1 MTKQRKIDD
10 WALAAY
16 ADGELS
22 GDAAAEIE
30 ALLRDDPEAQLALAE
45 LKRQK
50 AALKQAYDPVLAES
64 IPPAIRGVV
73 ARPRLGDWRQTL
85 QRVMLIGALAAAVAL
100 VVHAVDLRE
109 LTNSQA
115 ANMVSAVR
123 SAHAVYGSEIRHP
136 VEVAADQRD
145 HLMTWLSKRLGEP
158 VNAPDL
164 VHHGYQLVGGR
175 LLSLG
180 EKPVAYFM
188 YENARKQR
196 MSLYIMTN
204 PEHRN
209 TAFRMEEADGIMTC
223 YWLDGPLGYALAGE
237 MTRAEMEPIAHA
249 VYEALDRT

>member
-1 MTKQRKIDD
+1 MTKLRKIDD
-10 WALAAY
+10 WALSAY

-30 ALLRDDPEAQLALAE
+30 ALLRDDSEAQLALAE

-50 AALKQAYDPVLAES
+50 AALKQAYDPVLAET
-64 IPPAIRGVV
+64 IPPAIKSMV
-73 ARPRLGDWRQTL
+73 ARSRLSHWRQAARRL
-85 QRVMLIGALAAAVAL
+85 MPIGALAAAVAL

-109 LTNSQA
+109 LTSSQA
-115 ANMVSAVR
+115 ANMASAVR

-145 HLMTWLSKRLGEP
+145 HLMTWLSKRLGQP

-164 VHHGYQLVGGR
+164 VQHGYQLVGGR

-180 EKPVAYFM
+180 DKPAAYFM

-204 PEHRN
+204 PEHRD

-237 MTRAEMEPIAHA
+237 LTRAEMEPIAHA

>member
-1 MTKQRKIDD
+1 MTKLRKIDD
-10 WALAAY
+10 WALSAY

-30 ALLRDDPEAQLALAE
+30 ALLREDPESQLMLAE

-50 AALKQAYDPVLAES
+50 AALKQAYDPVLAET
-64 IPPAIRGVV
+64 IPPAIKSMV
-73 ARPRLGDWRQTL
+73 ARSRLGQWRQAARRL
-85 QRVMLIGALAAAVAL
+85 MLIGALAAAVAL

-109 LTNSQA
+109 LTRYQGA
-115 ANMVSAVR
+115 DMASAVR

-145 HLMTWLSKRLGEP
+145 HLMIWLSKRLGQP

-164 VHHGYQLVGGR
+164 VQQGYQLVGGR

-180 EKPVAYFM
+180 DKPAAYFM

-196 MSLYIMTN
+196 MSLYIMAN
-204 PEHRN
+204 PEHRD
-209 TAFRMEEADGIMTC
+209 TAFRIEEADGIMTC

-237 MTRAEMEPIAHA
+237 MSRAEMEPIAHA

>member
-1 MTKQRKIDD
+1 MTKLRKIDD
-10 WALAAY
+10 WALSAY

-30 ALLRDDPEAQLALAE
+30 ALLRDDPEAQLTLAE
-45 LKRQK
+45 LRRQK

-64 IPPAIRGVV
+64 IPPPIKSAVAKARLGHWQQV
-73 ARPRLGDWRQTL
+73 AR
-85 QRVMLIGALAAAVAL
+85 RVLVIGALAAALAL

-109 LTNSQA
+109 LTSSQA

-145 HLMTWLSKRLGEP
+145 HLMTWLSKRLGQP

-164 VHHGYQLVGGR
+164 VQHGYQLVGGR

-180 EKPVAYFM
+180 ERPAAYFM

-196 MSLYIMTN
+196 VSLYIMTN
-204 PEHRN
+204 PEHRD

>member
-1 MTKQRKIDD
+1 MTRQRKIDD
-10 WALAAY
+10 WVLGAY

-22 GDAAAEIE
+22 GEAALEIE

-50 AALKQAYDPVLAES
+50 AALKKAFDPVLAEE
-64 IPPAIRGVV
+64 IPPAMKNAVAEARVGHWGQV
-73 ARPRLGDWRQTL
+73 ARRFL
-85 QRVMLIGALAAAVAL
+85 LIGSLAAAIAL
-100 VVHAVDLRE
+100 VVHAVDVRE
-109 LTNSQA
+109 LTGSTA
-115 ANMVSAVR
+115 SDLANAVR

-145 HLMTWLSKRLGEP
+145 HLTSWLSKRLGQP
-158 VNAPDL
+158 VNPPDL
-164 VHHGYQLVGGR
+164 TPQGYQLMGGR

-180 EKPVAYFM
+180 DKPAAYFM

-196 MSLYIMTN
+196 LSLYIMTN
-204 PEHRN
+204 AEHRD
-209 TAFRMEEADGIMTC
+209 TAFRMEEANGIMTC

-249 VYEALDRT
+249 AYEALDKT

>member
-10 WALAAY
+10 WALGAY

-50 AALKQAYDPVLAES
+50 SALKQSYDPVLAEE
-64 IPPAIRGVV
+64 IPAAMKSAV
-73 ARPRLGDWRQTL
+73 AQAWLGRWRPTARRLL
-85 QRVMLIGALAAAVAL
+85 VMGSFAAAVAL
-100 VVHAVDLRE
+100 IVHTVDVLE
-109 LTNSQA
+109 LTGSQA
-115 ANMVSAVR
+115 ATLASAVR

-145 HLMTWLSKRLGEP
+145 HLMTWLSKRLGQP

-164 VHHGYQLVGGR
+164 AAQGYQLVGGR

-180 EKPVAYFM
+180 DRPAAYFM
-188 YENARKQR
+188 YENGKKQR

-204 PEHRN
+204 PEHRD
-209 TAFRMEEADGIMTC
+209 TAFRMEEANGIMTC